1 MSAQRGSSSTHTT
14 QQHADDAEESPADS
28 GDDVQGLPS
37 TGVAMQRTV
46 GGGDGVTVRV
56 QTSDDGNSVLS
67 SAVFSRGNGDVDIDY
82 FLAAVSLDAPFIWG
96 GLTCALCARGRAIT
110 DTTLSGEV
118 TEIVQH
124 SGVYIHVSAKRGV
137 VQRLQQ
143 LGVPVRPAKSA
154 NSLVVAE
161 VVVAADTLRA
171 ALASAGVDYVL
182 IERVGGKVDVSAW
195 AAKVLPYVV
204 ENSVLVVDVGSNHGR
219 RRLDPERL
227 GYVLLPPRCAGG
239 AERSSTGGEASAAP
253 RMVSAV
259 NGGDDMPV
267 WSADPYIAM
276 FRVNSGMLPRA
287 SRAQLS
293 ATDQLQRG
301 YGYNYE
307 PVFRL
312 ASGQHRRGADSTG
325 LRPMSGDGRSDAVGC
340 GQAGDGS
347 DRGGSTQGGECI
359 GGRESAAG
367 GAADIVMEPHDRRW
381 LECSVDVAAVP
392 VSVAAAV
399 GDSTALSQP
408 VQPLS
413 ESVVDQHCHGR
424 LGEVM
429 LESPRVVGTVQVHQM
444 FSGEAAAALAAGGVI
459 GGVNFALEV
468 SHCAGCVTCVHAW
481 ARSVTRRG
489 GFVVLCAESPVLALV
504 TFLQPSRACAERCTC
519 SSAGGCAT
527 PGHLGHRL
535 V

>member
-182 IERVGGKVDVSAW
+182 IEEARW
-195 AAKVLPYVV
+195 TFL
-204 ENSVLVVDVGSNHGR
+204 HG
-219 RRLDPERL
+219 
-227 GYVLLPPRCAGG
+227 
-239 AERSSTGGEASAAP
+239 
-253 RMVSAV
+253 
-259 NGGDDMPV
+259 
-267 WSADPYIAM
+267 
-276 FRVNSGMLPRA
+276 
-287 SRAQLS
+287 
-293 ATDQLQRG
+293 LQRCCRTWWRT
-301 YGYNYE
+301 
-307 PVFRL
+307 PCWWLMWVATTADDAL
-312 ASGQHRRGADSTG
+312 TLSGWAMCYFHR
-325 LRPMSGDGRSDAVGC
+325 
-340 GQAGDGS
+340 
-347 DRGGSTQGGECI
+347 
-359 GGRESAAG
+359 
-367 GAADIVMEPHDRRW
+367 
-381 LECSVDVAAVP
+381 
-392 VSVAAAV
+392 
-399 GDSTALSQP
+399 
-408 VQPLS
+408 
-413 ESVVDQHCHGR
+413 
-424 LGEVM
+424 
-429 LESPRVVGTVQVHQM
+429 
-444 FSGEAAAALAAGGVI
+444 AALAVQKGR
-459 GGVNFALEV
+459 ALAEK
-468 SHCAGCVTCVHAW
+468 
-481 ARSVTRRG
+481 RLQRRG
-489 GFVVLCAESPVLALV
+489 WCLQSTAEMTCLYGAQIR
-504 TFLQPSRACAERCTC
+504 TSRC
-519 SSAGGCAT
+519 SE
-527 PGHLGHRL
+527 
-535 V
+535 